1 MHRDSR
7 GEGGD
12 PLERLM
18 AQLEEISFWEPA
30 DGMETERSGDPLK
43 RLGAWISAARDLSS
57 GEIETDGVGVL
68 GELLGKIAA
77 ARVIEPA
84 ERLEE
89 LGLSPVDSE
98 DPRATIARWIQNE
111 SAQVGGMKPIVRLR
125 PVADEEVAGTGRL
138 SGEVAVEAAIGRA
151 VLGMIADTPLRAE
164 SRQQAVRL
172 LSQAL
177 ENPSTEALQAVMRV
191 LITDS

>member
-1 MHRDSR
+1 
-7 GEGGD
+7 
-12 PLERLM
+12 M

-98 DPRATIARWIQNE
+98 DPRATIASWIQNE

-172 LSQAL
+172 LAQAL
-177 ENPSTEALQAVMRV
+177 EKPSTEALQAVMRV